1 MNLSKIGLIFI
12 STFVFFGAVFTTYI
26 LDFSHRLPNEILI
39 SSILDWF
46 LTTAI
51 IFFIFFNYKKTINEF
66 DVFFSC
72 QLRRIT
78 ERLKWLIY
86 LLSFVAFL
94 YMYTR
99 LDLIVGGATREELN
113 FDESASRFIMLFSP
127 FFVFMS
133 GISIVYKYNFKIK
146 LALLLGVIFI
156 SIYNLS
162 RSEIATLIF
171 VVITAFSIKGIHF
184 KVLLKLMLIVV
195 FSIIIVAIMTFLQG
209 RAGTITG
216 SIHGVLNAFF
226 KYKAFSLFLSEFSIN
241 EISGDVEQILYPH
254 FGFVIERFLSLF
266 ESLSNPISVQN
277 STFISDFR
285 RLGDSNQYDGN
296 VLYPWWSWFYGVYGL
311 FGVAIKAIQCLLVF
325 YLLRSFKFHFSMF
338 YFIFV
343 MLFTAYFRHPL
354 LNAASVY
361 AILIFLILDFLYY
374 MLINRRLYHA
384 NNK

>member
-1 MNLSKIGLIFI
+1 MNLSRFGLIFI
-12 STFVFFGAVFTTYI
+12 STFVFFGAVYTTYI

-46 LTTAI
+46 LTIAI
-51 IFFIFFNYKKTINEF
+51 MFFIFLNYKKTINEF

-72 QLRRIT
+72 QVKSIA

-86 LLSFVAFL
+86 ALSFVAFI

-99 LDLIVGGATREELN
+99 LDLIIGGATREDLN

-133 GISIVYKYNFKIK
+133 GISIVYQYDFKIK
-146 LALLLGVIFI
+146 LALLFGVFFAAV
-156 SIYNLS
+156 YNLS

-171 VVITAFSIKGIHF
+171 VVIIGYSIKGIHF
-184 KVLLKLMLIVV
+184 KVLLKSMLIVV
-195 FSIIIVAIMTFLQG
+195 FSIFIVAIMTIFQG
-209 RAGTITG
+209 RAETITG

-266 ESLSNPISVQN
+266 EPLSNPISVQN

-285 RLGDSNQYDGN
+285 RLGDTNQYDGN

-325 YLLRSFKFHFSMF
+325 YFLRSFKFYFSMF

-343 MLFTAYFRHPL
+343 MLFSAYFRHPL

-361 AILIFLILDFLYY
+361 AILIFLILDVLYY
-374 MLINRRLYHA
+374 MSIKWRLLPC
-384 NNK
+384 KK